1 MAWTPK
7 EQNELLHGVH
17 AGVISAFNLPEAL
30 FENTFNELWAEVERG
45 MKVSE
50 EKVARGIVEGFNK
63 NINHFSGAKTAD
75 EVQTLS
81 KATFNPD
88 GTKKAFKEFAEVG
101 RTIDDTYNKTWLK
114 TEQSMAFKQAQTV
127 DQWERTQEQKDVL
140 PNLQYQTVND
150 GRVRPEHAAW
160 DGIIKPVDD
169 EFWDTHMTPNDWGC
183 RCRVIRLPEGKT
195 TDLREHTA
203 KVNRMRAAK
212 GEPTVKTMANSSKVF
227 NTNPAKTKYVFKPG
241 TSSYEKDT
249 RAAGIKPGKDNYGL
263 GFKK

>member
-17 AGVISAFNLPEAL
+17 SGVISAFNLPDAL
-30 FENTFNELWAEVERG
+30 FTNTFNELWGEVERG

-50 EKVARGIVEGFNK
+50 AKVARGIVEGFNN

-75 EVQTLS
+75 EVNTLA
-81 KATFNPD
+81 KAAFNPD

-114 TEQSMAFKQAQTV
+114 TEQSMTFKQAQTV
-127 DQWERTQEQKDVL
+127 DQWESIQEDKELFPQ
-140 PNLQYQTVND
+140 LQYLTVND

-169 EFWDTHMTPNDWGC
+169 EFWNSHMAPNDWGC
-183 RCRVIRLPEGKT
+183 RCRVIQLHQGKT

-203 KVNRMRAAK
+203 KVNRMRASK
-212 GEPTVKTMANSSKVF
+212 GEPAVKTMANSSKVF

-263 GFKK
+263 GFK